1 MPRAAVI
8 AAAGALVLAPLAAV
22 AATGDVSR
30 LGVLPD
36 GSAASSSVQGA
47 AFSPDG
53 RHVLMT
59 SAAALSG
66 TSTGGVRQLFMRDR
80 TTGRTAMVSSS
91 ASGQPASSPVDDPD
105 AARAYGASL
114 DGRYVVFATAASNL
128 VTGDANG
135 AMDVFRKDTLTG
147 RVVLVSRD
155 PRGDAAPGGVTGQPS
170 ISADGSRV
178 AFTSGAGALL
188 PADAN
193 GVSDIY
199 VADMRSGGALTLVSR
214 TSGGVQSP
222 QAVGRPSIS
231 ADGRSVAFEGTAA
244 ASVLAA
250 GDSDSHADVYVARPQ
265 SRSIVVA
272 SLPTGG
278 SDNGDS
284 SLPSISGNGSLVAFS
299 STAGLVPGDAGADR
313 DVYVRDL
320 AAGTTRRVSRETT
333 TDAPVISVNGAR
345 VAFTGLPAS
354 GGADAGDT
362 GAVNKV
368 YVSTLSTGALY
379 RASRTAAGAAP
390 SEASGRAAISG
401 TGGLASFTMAQ
412 SPGGIT
418 DAWVT
423 DVGAITPGTP
433 SLTATATLSGRRL
446 TVAGRAADDAGVT
459 SVMVGR
465 RSARVDD
472 DGDYAVTFTAPV
484 GTESVGVQ
492 ATSGLGATAS
502 TTASVTRTGPARG
515 RAQAATRPRAL
526 RVTVRRPWAR
536 VQFTLP
542 SRASWRVEMRR
553 RVPGPA
559 RAAAF
564 RLVASKSGAPGAG
577 RRSVRMRI
585 PARTAP
591 GRYQVRVLMSS
602 ALGLGTAARTITL
615 P

>member
-8 AAAGALVLAPLAAV
+8 AAAGALALAPLVAM

-30 LGVLPD
+30 LGLLPD
-36 GSAASSSVQGA
+36 GSPASASVQGA

-53 RHVLMT
+53 RYVLIT
-59 SAAALSG
+59 STAALSG

-105 AARAYGASL
+105 AARAYGVSL

-128 VTGDANG
+128 VTGDSNG
-135 AMDVFRKDTLTG
+135 ALDVFRKDTQTG

-155 PRGDAAPGGVTGQPS
+155 SRGDPAQGGVTGQPS
-170 ISADGSRV
+170 VSADGSRV
-178 AFTSGAGALL
+178 AFTSGAAALL

-193 GVSDIY
+193 GVADIY
-199 VADMRSGGALTLVSR
+199 MADMRSGGSLTLVSR
-214 TSGGVQSP
+214 TADGTQSP

-231 ADGRSVAFEGTAA
+231 ADGRSIAFEGTAA
-244 ASVLAA
+244 ASVLAT
-250 GDSDSHADVYVARPQ
+250 GDSDSNADVYVARPQ
-265 SRSIVVA
+265 SRTIVVA

-284 SLPSISGNGSLVAFS
+284 SLPSISGDGSLVAFS
-299 STAGLVPGDAGADR
+299 SLAGLVPGDAGSDR
-313 DVYVRDL
+313 DAYVRDL
-320 AAGTTRRVSRETT
+320 DARATRRVSRETT
-333 TDAPVISVNGAR
+333 SDAPVISVNGAR

-354 GGADAGDT
+354 GGADPGDT

-368 YVSTLSTGALY
+368 YVRTLATDALY

-390 SEASGRAAISG
+390 SEPSARAAISG
-401 TGGLASFTMAQ
+401 TGGLASFTVAQ

-418 DAWVT
+418 DAWLA
-423 DVGAITPGTP
+423 DVGAVSPGAP
-433 SLTATATLSGRRL
+433 ALTATATLAGRRM
-446 TVAGRAADDAGVT
+446 TVAGRATDDAGVT

-465 RSARVDD
+465 RTARIGD
-472 DGDYAVTFTAPV
+472 DGSYAVTFTAPV
-484 GTESVGVQ
+484 GTESVTVQ

-502 TTASVTRTGPARG
+502 ATTSATRTGPSRG
-515 RAQAATRPRAL
+515 RAQGAARPRAL
-526 RVTVRRPWAR
+526 RVTVARPWAR

-542 SRASWRVEMRR
+542 ARASWRVEMRR

-577 RRSVRMRI
+577 RRSVRIRI

-602 ALGLGTAARTITL
+602 ALGLGTAARTIAL